1 MKVIPM
7 RALCFLMVGA
17 AMLLNACSNYPSAI
31 DDNFGAS
38 VRHLVKTQIANPDA
52 LIGPTIPAK
61 TDGQSVKTS
70 IDSYQKSFEVLPPS
84 ANVFNI
90 GVGSGTGGAAR

>member
-1 MKVIPM
+1 MKVTTM
-7 RALCFLMVGA
+7 RAIYFPMTCAV
-17 AMLLNACSNYPSAI
+17 MLLNACSNYPSAI

-38 VRHLVKTQIANPDA
+38 VRHLVNTQTAKPEA
-52 LIGPTIPAK
+52 PARPTTQAQ
-61 TDGQSVKTS
+61 TDGQSVKSS
-70 IDSYQKSFEVLPPS
+70 IDSYQKSFEVLPPP